1 MNDIEAPEQTA
12 TTAAASEGHRPPLD
26 LVDIN
31 EATRV
36 TGLNP
41 QTIYR
46 LARQKRIRKFTVL
59 RKRVRFHRGD
69 LAALVEEH
77 PRQPKEEGGK

>member
-1 MNDIEAPEQTA
+1 MNNIEAPEETPTTPTA
-12 TTAAASEGHRPPLD
+12 SKDRHQALD

-31 EATRV
+31 EARRV
-36 TGLNP
+36 TGLNA

-46 LARQKRIRKFTVL
+46 LARQKRIRKFKVL
-59 RKRVRFHRGD
+59 RKRVRFDRGD

-77 PRQPKEEGGK
+77 PRQPQEEGGK